1 MDQIIL
7 SFSAICLKAEVEAN
21 DRGVSARRAMG
32 GSKITEA
39 LARGLQLY
47 SFFNSSTSYRV
58 RIALALK
65 GLDHTYR
72 GVNIRTGAQRDPVY
86 VADINPSA
94 AVPALVLDDGAE
106 RVTLGQSLA
115 ILDYLD
121 ARFPEPRLIPA
132 DPLLRARVLEL
143 SDAIACDIH
152 PVNNLRILRYLQD
165 RLGVTPA
172 QKDEWYRH
180 WVAEGLGAVE
190 RLLLRAD
197 AGPFCFGPAPT
208 LADCCLIPQVANAER
223 MGCDLTPYPAI
234 MKVYHHALAQ
244 SAFQAAAPER
254 QPDAVA

>member
-1 MDQIIL
+1 M
-7 SFSAICLKAEVEAN
+7 SAAAPAEDSAN
-21 DRGVSARRAMG
+21 
-32 GSKITEA
+32 I
-39 LARGLQLY
+39 QLY

-65 GLDHTYR
+65 GLAHDYQ
-72 GVNIRTGAQRDPVY
+72 GINIRVGAHRDPGY
-86 VADINPSA
+86 VARINPSA
-94 AVPALVLDDGAE
+94 AVPALVSGD
-106 RVTLGQSLA
+106 VTLGQSLA

-132 DPLLRARVLEL
+132 DPLLRARVLEV

-190 RLLLRAD
+190 QLLRR
-197 AGPFCFGPAPT
+197 AGDGPYCFGAAPT

-223 MGCDLTPYPAI
+223 MGCDLTPYPTI
-234 MKVYHHALAQ
+234 MKIYHHAMVQ
-244 SAFQAAAPER
+244 PAFQAAAPER
-254 QPDAVA
+254 QPDYLA